1 MKKKFSALSK
11 KGQAKVEAEY
21 HRMKPDGFDALM
33 ATASQHTPNAV
44 RLPVRLVKKL
54 KTVAER
60 KGRVKYETMVKT
72 WIEERLQEE
81 VRVR

>member
-21 HRMKPDGFDALM
+21 HQMNPDDFDELM
-33 ATASQHTPNAV
+33 ANATQHTPNAI
-44 RLPVRLVKKL
+44 RLPGRLVKKL

-60 KGRVKYETMVKT
+60 KGRAKYETMVKT

-81 VRVR
+81 VRAR